1 MILKPDNRHIKEIT
15 FQYNIADQSSRFLLR
30 VEFDQMQSFHAAF
43 VRLIVISKQLITT
56 ADSDHNTAV
65 FHIIFKVFLDLL
77 QSFADD
83 HLLTVRTASEQYNIQ
98 FGKIYFIFQF
108 KFQRFC
114 FNASPLAAFHHAL
127 DISPVSVEVQ
137 QIRIKVSDCNFH
149 SFCRLLRFFLF

>member
-1 MILKPDNRHIKEIT
+1 MIFKSNDRHIKEIT
-15 FQYNIADQSSRFLLR
+15 FQHDIADQSSRFLLR

-137 QIRIKVSDCNFH
+137 QIWIKVSDCNFH